1 MDRRPH
7 AQSLAPPAPISNN
20 PPEPPQRLR
29 RRLQKKL
36 LSIRRPAPIDPVA
49 SNKLNT
55 GVAVAAQQAG
65 TIGQPSLRLSPD
77 LSDAKWHAYLGDSNA
92 VQDPTSKSQSK
103 PQSKSQSKS
112 KPLPA
117 RPRTPEK
124 PRKVSFDTTPPA
136 PAIIPEFS
144 HLAVSNLTPR
154 PSLDSSLSSPT
165 SSISTR
171 SSMRR
176 HAKTP
181 IYAIGQLENASYGRS
196 AKTAEKV
203 TSVDLIANQYRD
215 LLETQDAS
223 SIYTDAHSDP
233 FPSRQSLH
241 SQISSSTTR
250 SRHSAGETPAEQLR
264 RDIFSPAPA
273 PLRRASA
280 AYSRSPR
287 SDDGTLVAFDEEAI
301 YFKPL
306 SFSPEPPSTPPPP
319 PRNRARLNRNSSS
332 QGGSNQNLSLQI
344 AMDLLTRELSTSML
358 DNSHKTGTDVSSL
371 QVWVMIEAYERLRDQ
386 VLEARRQTDDA
397 QNLETVFDTW
407 LKALYN
413 LHDQMTSDAASRGSN
428 YGEA

>member
-7 AQSLAPPAPISNN
+7 AQSLVPPAPISSSA
-20 PPEPPQRLR
+20 PEPPQRLR
-29 RRLQKKL
+29 RRLQKKF

-55 GVAVAAQQAG
+55 GVALAAQQAG

-92 VQDPTSKSQSK
+92 VQESKPKSK
-103 PQSKSQSKS
+103 PQTT
-112 KPLPA
+112 

-124 PRKVSFDTTPPA
+124 PRKVSFDTPA

-176 HAKTP
+176 QAKTP

-223 SIYTDAHSDP
+223 SICTDAHSDP

-241 SQISSSTTR
+241 SQISSSSTTR
-250 SRHSAGETPAEQLR
+250 SRHSAGETPAELR

-280 AYSRSPR
+280 AYPRSPR

-301 YFKPL
+301 YFKPM

-319 PRNRARLNRNSSS
+319 PRNRARLNRNSHS
-332 QGGSNQNLSLQI
+332 QGGSSQNLSLQI

-386 VLEARRQTDDA
+386 VLEARRQTDES

-407 LKALYN
+407 LKALYT

-428 YGEA
+428 YD

>member
-7 AQSLAPPAPISNN
+7 AQSLAPPAPISSNA
-20 PPEPPQRLR
+20 PEPPQRLR
-29 RRLQKKL
+29 RRLQKKF

-55 GVAVAAQQAG
+55 GVALAAQQAG

-92 VQDPTSKSQSK
+92 VQESKSKSK
-103 PQSKSQSKS
+103 PQST
-112 KPLPA
+112 

-124 PRKVSFDTTPPA
+124 PRKVSFDTPA

-223 SIYTDAHSDP
+223 SICTDAHSDP
-233 FPSRQSLH
+233 FPLRQSLH
-241 SQISSSTTR
+241 SQISSSSSSSSSSTTTTTR
-250 SRHSAGETPAEQLR
+250 SRHSAGETPAELR

-280 AYSRSPR
+280 AYPRSPR

-301 YFKPL
+301 YFKPM
-306 SFSPEPPSTPPPP
+306 SFSPEPPSTPQPP
-319 PRNRARLNRNSSS
+319 PRNRARLNRNSHS
-332 QGGSNQNLSLQI
+332 QGASSQNLSLQI

-386 VLEARRQTDDA
+386 VLEARRQTDES

-407 LKALYN
+407 LKALYT

-428 YGEA
+428 YD

>member
-1 MDRRPH
+1 MDRRPQ
-7 AQSLAPPAPISNN
+7 ASSLAPPATIVSS

-29 RRLQKKL
+29 RRLQKKF
-36 LSIRRPAPIDPVA
+36 LSIRRPAPIDPSV

-55 GVAVAAQQAG
+55 GVVVAAQQAG
-65 TIGQPSLRLSPD
+65 TVGQPSLRLSPD

-92 VQDPTSKSQSK
+92 VKHSGSKSN
-103 PQSKSQSKS
+103 SQTG
-112 KPLPA
+112 
-117 RPRTPEK
+117 PRTPEK
-124 PRKVSFDTTPPA
+124 PRKVSFDTPA

-196 AKTAEKV
+196 AKIAEKV
-203 TSVDLIANQYRD
+203 SSVDLIANQYRD
-215 LLETQDAS
+215 LLETQDTD
-223 SIYTDAHSDP
+223 SIRTDTRPDP
-233 FPSRQSLH
+233 FPSRQSLLT
-241 SQISSSTTR
+241 QSSSIR
-250 SRHSAGETPAEQLR
+250 SRHSAGETPAELR

-273 PLRRASA
+273 PLCRVSA
-280 AYSRSPR
+280 YSPR

-301 YFKPL
+301 YFKPM

-319 PRNRARLNRNSSS
+319 PRNCARLNRNSHAQESS
-332 QGGSNQNLSLQI
+332 QNLSLQI

-358 DNSHKTGTDVSSL
+358 DRSQKPETDVSSL
-371 QVWVMIEAYERLRDQ
+371 QIWVMIEAYERLRDQ
-386 VLEARRQTDDA
+386 VLEARKQTEEA
-397 QNLETVFDTW
+397 QNLETVFDIW
-407 LKALYN
+407 LKALYT

-428 YGEA
+428 YDGADLEAGH